1 VADFTSGTFQEVLDD
16 DRLQANG
23 VDRGSVRRVV
33 LHSGKIHHD
42 LRAEAEKRGVT
53 DVALVRLEQLA
64 PLPLDRVLEVLASY
78 PAAEVVFAQEEP
90 ENQGAWPFVCMNLS
104 PHLDGRP
111 LSVAARSASAAPAT
125 GSSKRSAA
133 EAAEVIDR
141 ALSA

>member
-1 VADFTSGTFQEVLDD
+1 
-16 DRLQANG
+16 
-23 VDRGSVRRVV
+23 
-33 LHSGKIHHD
+33 
-42 LRAEAEKRGVT
+42 
-53 DVALVRLEQLA
+53 
-64 PLPLDRVLEVLASY
+64 
-78 PAAEVVFAQEEP
+78 
-90 ENQGAWPFVCMNLS
+90 MNLS